1 MEGCVNE
8 DNLGVYQTKHGT
20 PIKFWVSAEGF
31 FCIEADGFQGQGD
44 HDCIALEPRQMQVLV
59 RLYLA
64 TKDHLD
70 SNWADGIYVNGAS
83 DD

>member
-1 MEGCVNE
+1 MNT
-8 DNLGVYQTKHGT
+8 DNVGVFQTKHGT

-44 HDCIALEPRQMQVLV
+44 RDCIALEPRQMKALIQ
-59 RLYLA
+59 LYLD
-64 TKDHLD
+64 TKDHVD
-70 SNWADGIYVNGAS
+70 IYWADGICVNGES